1 MYLLTSNHLRI
12 LVSAAGHQAEFV
24 TPLDAAQLQRDIGN
38 FLDDIAHRRDPGTR
52 PDVLYELMLR
62 HVDEFAAENHVHR
75 LTLWLDGALRY
86 VPIAALRD
94 GHGYLLDKY
103 VIQIYSPAVGK
114 AGRIPSNLAPQIR
127 GLGVTQ
133 AIAGFPALPAV
144 ADELCFVIDG
154 PILGLTSSDAAC
166 ASPTRGRGALTGE
179 GFADAAFTETRL
191 RDLLAAPGAFSV
203 LHIGTHFRLRPGN
216 ALRSYLLLGD
226 GSQLTLDTI
235 GTLSFKGVDLV
246 TLSACQTGLG
256 GARSDDGREIE
267 GLSALVQRRGAG
279 MVIASL
285 WPVEDTSTAQLMRTL
300 YGAFAVN
307 HGDAALGLQ
316 RAQQALRLR
325 KGRANADPYYW
336 AGFFVASSHP

>member
-1 MYLLTSNHLRI
+1 M
-12 LVSAAGHQAEFV
+12 
-24 TPLDAAQLQRDIGN
+24 
-38 FLDDIAHRRDPGTR
+38 
-52 PDVLYELMLR
+52 
-62 HVDEFAAENHVHR
+62 
-75 LTLWLDGALRY
+75 
-86 VPIAALRD
+86 
-94 GHGYLLDKY
+94 
-103 VIQIYSPAVGK
+103 GK
-114 AGRIPSNLAPQIR
+114 TGRIPSNLAPQIR

-154 PILGLTSSDAAC
+154 PIQGLMSSDGAC
-166 ASPTRGRGALTGE
+166 PSPMRGKGALAGE
-179 GFADAAFTETRL
+179 GFADAAFTEARL

-235 GTLSFKGVDLV
+235 GTLNFQGVDLV

-279 MVIASL
+279 TVIATL
-285 WPVEDTSTAQLMRTL
+285 WPVEDTSTAQLMRSL
-300 YGAFAVN
+300 YGAFAQN

-316 RAQQALRLR
+316 RAQQALRQR
-325 KGRANADPYYW
+325 KGPDGRANDDPYFW